1 MVTTG
6 TLCDEREAAAP
17 ATAGLDPRAG
27 SGAA

>member
-6 TLCDEREAAAP
+6 TLCDEREAAP
-17 ATAGLDPRAG
+17 ATAGLGPRAG